1 MRILY
6 AASEVAGFAKT
17 GGLADVLGALP
28 RALAQ
33 RGHECALIMPL
44 YRALRS
50 GQAALDPTGLTF
62 GVPLGS
68 KVVHG
73 SLWRGMLPGSGVPV
87 YFVEQ
92 ADYFERDDPASG
104 RGLYQFTLPDG
115 SKRDYPDNSA
125 RFVFFCR
132 AVLEAVRLLDTWPDV
147 LHLNDWQTGLIP
159 VYLRE
164 FYARQAGI
172 PQRAHYQRLHTLL
185 TIHNLAYQGVFPP
198 QDMALTGLSP
208 RLFNFEQLEFHK
220 HLNFLKAGIVFA
232 NLLNTVS
239 PTYAREMQTRYF
251 GCGLHHLLDQ
261 RAGRLHGIVNGVD
274 YSVWNPATDHH
285 IAAHYT
291 ADSVNEGKPLCKAAL
306 QKTCRLAVEPGT
318 PLLGI
323 VSRLVDQKGV
333 DLIGKMAERILR
345 QKVQLVV
352 LGQGDAVYHEMFT
365 ALADRYPG
373 QVSVHLRLD
382 EALAHQIEAGADI
395 FLMPSQYEPCG
406 LSQLYSLKYGAVPLV
421 RATGGLAD
429 TITNTSPATLIAGTA
444 SGFSFIPYTPAAFYN
459 TVLRALDFYR
469 QNPAGWLKVMQT
481 GMRQDWS
488 WEHSAAEYERLYE
501 QLIA

>member
-17 GGLADVLGALP
+17 GGLADVLGSLP

-33 RGHECALIMPL
+33 RGHDCALIMPL
-44 YRALRS
+44 YRTLRT
-50 GQAALDPTGLTF
+50 AKPAIAPTGLTF
-62 GVPLGS
+62 SVPLGS
-68 KVVHG
+68 QVIRG
-73 SLWRGMLPGSGVPV
+73 SLWRTLLPGTGIPV
-87 YFVEQ
+87 YLVEQ
-92 ADYFERDDPASG
+92 TDYFERDDPASG

-115 SKRDYPDNSA
+115 TKRDYPDNSA
-125 RFVFFCR
+125 RFIFFCR
-132 AVLEAVRLLDTWPDV
+132 AILEAVRLLETWPDV

-164 FYARQAGI
+164 LYARQPGI
-172 PQRAHYQRLHTLL
+172 PQRAQYQRLHTLL

-208 RLFNFEQLEFHK
+208 RLFNFEQLEFHN

-239 PTYAREMQTRYF
+239 PTYAREIQTRYF
-251 GCGLHHLLDQ
+251 GCGLHPLLAQ

-274 YSVWNPATDHH
+274 YGIWNPATDRL
-285 IAAHYT
+285 IAARYT
-291 ADSVNEGKPLCKAAL
+291 ADTVTEGKPLCKAAL
-306 QKTCRLAVEPGT
+306 QKTCRLAAEPAT

-333 DLIGKMAERILR
+333 DLINKMAERILR

-352 LGQGDAVYHEMFT
+352 LGQGDALYHEMFT
-365 ALADRYPG
+365 ALAERYPG
-373 QVSVHLRLD
+373 QVSSHLALD
-382 EALAHQIEAGADI
+382 ESLAHQVEAGADI

-429 TITNTSPATLIAGTA
+429 TVTDTTPATLAAGTA
-444 SGFSFIPYTPAAFYN
+444 TGFSFIPYTPAAFYG
-459 TVLRALDFYR
+459 TVLRTLDLYR
-469 QNPAGWLKVMQT
+469 QNPDGWLKVMQT

-488 WEHSAAEYERLYE
+488 WDYSAAEYERLYE
-501 QLIA
+501 QLMT